1 MANIDD
7 REENRVK
14 EILMKNYNILD
25 YGRIDKANPT
35 NISLRIH
42 RDLGIGTSDGYFYYK
57 INENTLEIEFW
68 AENFED
74 GIKYI
79 SSWWAVSEAELD
91 PLEKFNQ
98 NKRKLYSMVFLP
110 LVFSFISSFWVMFGS
125 LLFIFPLVGNIISFF
140 YLWKL
145 WGEISDWKKRIIIKI
160 KENFQKMIH
169 NLPELDI
176 EARIKRDLTTSKMD
190 KVMSFVFGIFMNICS
205 LIFLIVGIYDL
216 LEIK

>member
-1 MANIDD
+1 MTNIDD
-7 REENRVK
+7 REENRAK

-42 RDLGIGTSDGYFYYK
+42 RNLDFTTSDGYFYYK
-57 INENTLEIEFW
+57 INENTLEIDFW

-74 GIKYI
+74 GVKYI
-79 SSWWAVSEAELD
+79 SSWWAVSKAELD
-91 PLEKFNQ
+91 PLEKYNQ

-160 KENFQKMIH
+160 KENFQKINH

-176 EARIKRDLTTSKMD
+176 DVRIKRDLSSSKMD
-190 KVMSFVFGIFMNICS
+190 KNMSFVFGIVMQICS
-205 LIFLIVGIYDL
+205 LTILVLGAFDIL
-216 LEIK
+216 

>member
-7 REENRVK
+7 IEEKRAK

-25 YGRIDKANPT
+25 YGKIDKANPT

-57 INENTLEIEFW
+57 INENTLEIDFW

-91 PLEKFNQ
+91 PLEKFNL
-98 NKRKLYSMVFLP
+98 NKRKLYSGAFIP
-110 LVFSFISSFWVMFGS
+110 IIFSYISIFWVMFGN
-125 LLFIFPLVGNIISFF
+125 LHFIFPLVGVIMSWFF
-140 YLWKL
+140 FWILWR
-145 WGEISDWKKRIIIKI
+145 EISDWKKRFKSKV
-160 KENFQKMIH
+160 KENLQKIEYH
-169 NLPELDI
+169 LSELDLN
-176 EARIKRDLTTSKMD
+176 ARIKRYSTSMID
-190 KVMSFVFGIFMNICS
+190 KTMSFIIGIFLQI
-205 LIFLIVGIYDL
+205 LVLFFLFFDF
-216 LEIK
+216 

>member
-7 REENRVK
+7 GEENRAK
-14 EILMKNYNILD
+14 EILMKNYYILD

-42 RDLGIGTSDGYFYYK
+42 RDLGFATSDGYFYYK
-57 INENTLEIEFW
+57 INENTLEIDFW

-74 GIKYI
+74 GVKYI

-91 PLEKFNQ
+91 PLEKYNQ

-125 LLFIFPLVGNIISFF
+125 FLFIFPLVGNIISLF

-145 WGEISDWKKRIIIKI
+145 WGEGSDWKKRIIIKI
-160 KENFQKMIH
+160 KENFQKINH

-176 EARIKRDLTTSKMD
+176 DARIKKDLSSSKMD
-190 KVMSFVFGIFMNICS
+190 KVMSFVFGIVMQICS
-205 LIFLIVGIYDL
+205 LTILVIGALDFL
-216 LEIK
+216 